1 MTEMARHVRTR
12 IRYDGPVLAGHEM
25 DVQDLAPALLAV
37 SNIVQIANRKFNGD
51 TASIRVLVDADVE
64 QQCFQLD
71 LSLVQSLLDQA
82 AVLVGA
88 KEVVTAKEIAEWVGL
103 IGTGG
108 FGLFQVLKRIYGQTD
123 NSRPGVTFTA
133 GDQTGTTIINIA
145 GDVQGV
151 IVPTP
156 TAQLLVDP
164 EVNRNVKAV
173 LHPLQK
179 EGYQELSFLHG
190 DQQVAHINKE
200 EAERIIADAPLD
212 LSSAPTE
219 SISHIR
225 GSVRI
230 KSPQYE
236 GGAKWALL
244 WQGRAIDAEMKDD
257 AAQWVNEFQHNRVSA
272 PPNTTLEV
280 TMTETVK
287 LDVNGLAVGKPT
299 YVVHEVHSVE
309 PPPVQAALP
318 F

>member
-1 MTEMARHVRTR
+1 MARHVRTR
-12 IRYDGPVLAGHEM
+12 IRYDGPALVGHEM

-51 TASIRVLVDADVE
+51 GASIRVLVDADVE

-71 LSLVQSLLDQA
+71 LSLVQSLFDQA

-88 KEVVTAKEIAEWVGL
+88 KDIATAKEIAEWVGL
-103 IGTGG
+103 IGAGG
-108 FGLFQVLKRIYGQTD
+108 LGLFQVLKRIYGVSD
-123 NSRPGVTFTA
+123 AGSPGVTFTA

-145 GDVQGV
+145 GDVHGI

-173 LHPLQK
+173 LQPLQK
-179 EGYQELSFLHG
+179 EGYQDLSFLHG
-190 DQQVAHINKE
+190 DRTVAHINKE
-200 EAERIIADAPLD
+200 EAERIIVDAPLD
-212 LSSAPTE
+212 LSSPPTE
-219 SISHIR
+219 STSHVR
-225 GSVRI
+225 GAVRI

-236 GGAKWALL
+236 GGAKWSLL

-257 AAQWVNEFQHNRVSA
+257 AARWVDDFQHNRVSA
-272 PPNTTLEV
+272 PPNTSLDV
-280 TMTETVK
+280 SMTEMVK
-287 LDVNGLAVGKPT
+287 LDANGLAVGKPT
-299 YVVHEVHSVE
+299 YVVHEVHSAT
-309 PPPVQAALP
+309 PPPTQAALP